1 MRPHRLFSP
10 LWSAPDVEVQLWQS
24 SLPRVAD
31 EADTDATRA
40 RGMPPLPE
48 GLLPAW
54 QACLS
59 ADERTRAARFHFVR
73 DQVRFTLARALLR
86 EVLGNLTGQAPAEV
100 RFGQGPQGKP
110 FVQDE
115 TGRDCGLAF
124 NLSHTDD
131 LVLLAVHRDG
141 LPLGVDVECTR
152 RHAPL
157 QVAHRQFAPVEVAAL
172 DALGDPAHHAAQT
185 HLFWSCW
192 TLKES
197 LIKATGEGL
206 HTPLSRFG
214 FELAPNEGR
223 ITLHARA
230 GTPEGDTAWRFG
242 QWQPS
247 PHHLAALCVAAPQP
261 LSPSDQAPLPGA
273 QAWAGWPGQAM
284 APSALAWLAHSAP
297 P

>member
-1 MRPHRLFSP
+1 LPRQHLPSP

-24 SLPRVAD
+24 PLPLAAD

-40 RGMPPLPE
+40 RGMPPLPD
-48 GLLPAW
+48 GLLPTW

-86 EVLGNLTGQAPAEV
+86 EVLGRLSGQAPAAL

-110 FVQDE
+110 FLMDE
-115 TGRDCGLAF
+115 TGQDSGLAF

-141 LPLGVDVECTR
+141 LPLGVDVESTQR
-152 RHAPL
+152 RAPL
-157 QVAHRQFAPVEVAAL
+157 AVVRRQFAPVEA
-172 DALGDPAHHAAQT
+172 DALEALVDPSAQVHH
-185 HLFWSCW
+185 FWSCW

-214 FELAPNEGR
+214 FVLRPEGR
-223 ITLHARA
+223 IDLQAQA
-230 GTPEGDTAWRFG
+230 GTPEGDTPWWFG
-242 QWQPS
+242 QWRPS
-247 PHHLAALCVAAPQP
+247 PQHLAALCVAVAPGASCAPPRLQAWQGWP
-261 LSPSDQAPLPGA
+261 GETLAPLPVT
-273 QAWAGWPGQAM
+273 
-284 APSALAWLAHSAP
+284 WLARSAG
-297 P
+297 